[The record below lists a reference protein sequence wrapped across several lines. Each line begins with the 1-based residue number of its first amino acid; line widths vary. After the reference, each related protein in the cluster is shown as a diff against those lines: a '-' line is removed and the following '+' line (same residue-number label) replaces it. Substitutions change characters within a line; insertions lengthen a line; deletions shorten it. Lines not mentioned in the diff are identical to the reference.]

1 MDDLRLQTQMC
12 RSLQRN
18 RHIIVRVST
27 TLPLDE
33 RSMVKQVL
41 WLALPAL
48 AQQYLFFF
56 IQNYDQYLA
65 RGFSPTH
72 MAALTTANYIYWFV
86 SSYSVIVSAGATAL
100 VGRLVGA
107 KDFPTAHRATGQAV
121 LLAFCFGGV
130 GTITALIG
138 LPYLLTAVQL
148 GPEAKQIAI
157 AYLTPLAFILGLQMM
172 ETAGIACLV
181 GAGDTR
187 TGLFILATV
196 ASVNIPVAY
205 SLSTGAWGMPNLGF
219 TGIAIG
225 TASAHTAG
233 GLAVLSLLF
242 HGRSGLKI
250 SWNHLI
256 PNPELIRRILRVSLP
271 AAADSLSV
279 AVCQFWFLGIVNR
292 LGSAISAGH
301 GIALRWEGLGYLSGA
316 AFAAAGASLVS
327 RNLGANRP
335 DRAARGGWMAFGM
348 GVALMSVWGLVFAL
362 LSRPMCEL
370 YVETTHGDH
379 DAVVE
384 SGVIALRT
392 IAIVMPWLASAIIFT
407 GALRAAGD
415 ARIPVVFTWIGFLGI
430 RIPLAYFLTSPSIG
444 WGIFGI
450 WLSMNADIVI
460 RGTLLFVRF
469 FSGKWKKVIV

>member
-1 MDDLRLQTQMC
+1 MA
-12 RSLQRN
+12 
-18 RHIIVRVST
+18 
-27 TLPLDE
+27 
-33 RSMVKQVL
+33 KQVL

-72 MAALTTANYIYWFV
+72 MSALTTANYIYWFV
-86 SSYSVIVSAGATAL
+86 SSYSVIVSAGATAV

-107 KDFPTAHRATGQAV
+107 KDTSTANRATGQAI
-121 LLAFCFGGV
+121 LLALFFGV
-130 GTITALIG
+130 LGTITALIG

-148 GPEAKQIAI
+148 DPEAKQIAI
-157 AYLTPLAFILGLQMM
+157 EYLTPLAFILGLQMM

-196 ASVNIPVAY
+196 ATVNVPVAY
-205 SLSTGAWGMPNLGF
+205 ALSTGAWGLPHYGF

-233 GLAVLSLLF
+233 GLVVFTLLMR
-242 HGRSGLKI
+242 GRSGLKVDW
-250 SWNHLI
+250 SHLV
-256 PNPELIRRILRVSLP
+256 PHPELLHRILRVSLP
-271 AAADSLSV
+271 SAADSLSV
-279 AVCQFWFLGIVNR
+279 AICQFWFLSIVNR
-292 LGSAISAGH
+292 LGPAISAGH

-335 DRAARGGWMAFGM
+335 DRAARGGWMAFAM
-348 GVALMSVWGLVFAL
+348 GVTLMSAWGIVFAL

-370 YVETTHGDH
+370 YVETSNGDH

-384 SGVIALRT
+384 SGVTALRT
-392 IAIVMPWLASAIIFT
+392 IAIVMPFLAAAIIFT
-407 GALRAAGD
+407 GTLRAAGD
-415 ARIPVVFTWIGFLGI
+415 ARIPVIFTWIGFLGI
-430 RIPLAYFLTSPSIG
+430 RIPLGYYLTGPSVG
-444 WGIFGI
+444 WGIFGV
-450 WLSMNADIVI
+450 WLAMNADIVI

-469 FSGKWKKVIV
+469 LGGKWKLIQV